1 MISILIIIYIHHICI
16 SLYPY
21 IYGYVYRDL
30 CLSIDIKIEKDLDGD
45 REIYGYTC
53 ILRGLFQGIGFCHG
67 GAGKLKFIGRPSG
80 RAGGDSQVKTL
91 RWELTL
97 LSTGRAASSS
107 GKAQFCSQRLS
118 TDWTRPT
125 QITRII
131 SLIESHLTVDV
142 NHMYKMPSQQQL
154 YSFWLESLG
163 TPA

>member
-1 MISILIIIYIHHICI
+1 MYISISI
-16 SLYPY
+16 Y

-30 CLSIDIKIEKDLDGD
+30 CLSIDIKIEADLYGDRD

-67 GAGKLKFIGRPSG
+67 GAGKLKFVGRPSG
-80 RAGGDSQVKTL
+80 RAGGDSQVRTL
-91 RWELTL
+91 RWEVTL

-131 SLIESHLTVDV
+131 SLTESHLTVDV

-154 YSFWLESLG
+154 DSFWLESLG